1 MMSRFHA
8 WLFCSISLYK
18 NYLLCLILCY
28 FIAVISLG
36 FDLSNEHVKDTPIL
50 SVMGYLLHPGNVIFG
65 PWISYQYY
73 IDGMYHIMAARAGQ
87 PRHDLEGRTLGKFT
101 YTHETYTFIVVE

>member
-1 MMSRFHA
+1 M
-8 WLFCSISLYK
+8 YK

-73 IDGMYHIMAARAGQ
+73 IDGMYHIMAARAVQ
-87 PRHDLEGRTLGKFT
+87 PAHYLSGREDFGRILLVINIKCKLSKL
-101 YTHETYTFIVVE
+101 